1 MAAIGYAVYNT
12 AKKSSS
18 SSDSSFNEFLRDLS
32 NENTARTFSFN
43 SSEAERERNWSEVM
57 SNTSH
62 QREVEDLKRAGLNP
76 VLSANSGAQ
85 AYSGASASGS
95 ADTSAVGALASLY
108 QSKMNNDNAMQIAKL
123 NNANNLKIAKIN
135 QATSNYAAN
144 VSSSATRYASS
155 LSAAASRYGADTSA
169 GASYYASNHT
179 KTGAVNEFING
190 LTGSN
195 NGARGLGSKINNVIT
210 NSLKKGNSN
219 KARPYK

>member
-1 MAAIGYAVYNT
+1 MAKIGIATYNT
-12 AKKSSS
+12 GSKSSG
-18 SSDSSFNEFLRDLS
+18 SSDVSFDQFIRDLS

-43 SSEAERERNWSEVM
+43 ASEAERERDWSEAM

-144 VSSSATRYASS
+144 LSSSATRYASS
-155 LSAAASRYGADTSA
+155 LNAAASRYGADLNYSA
-169 GASYYASNHT
+169 NNYRTDKSYGSSDAGMIESLGFGDKGT
-179 KTGAVNEFING
+179 KVSKGFY
-190 LTGSN
+190 
-195 NGARGLGSKINNVIT
+195 LGSKAFGNILSSFI
-210 NSLKKGNSN
+210 KK
-219 KARPYK
+219 KK